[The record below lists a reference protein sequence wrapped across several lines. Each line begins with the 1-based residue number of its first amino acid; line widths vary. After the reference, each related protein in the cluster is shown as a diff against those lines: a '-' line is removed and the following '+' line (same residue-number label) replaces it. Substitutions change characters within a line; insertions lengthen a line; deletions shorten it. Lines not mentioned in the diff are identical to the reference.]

1 MSRILFAWELGGNY
15 GHLSKL
21 LPLARLLR
29 QRGHEPA
36 FVVRDLAVASVLIGN
51 EFTCLQTPR
60 PPDTV
65 RQPRVPVSYADILS
79 GAGFGS
85 REALS
90 GMLHAW
96 QGLFDLVQPNVVVAQ
111 FAPVAIVA
119 ARKASRPTLQVDT
132 GFECPPAVKPYPNFR
147 PWVKIAREEL
157 LDREDALLQTVNAVC
172 GWNGSDLRATLRPNL
187 SLLATLPELD
197 HYLGRQGG
205 RYIGPLFSIDSGEEL
220 DWQTTDGKRIFV
232 YLRPFPELP
241 TLFHDL
247 RQSQAEVIAVIPN
260 IDQKLADSFSA
271 DRFRIVSG
279 QARLDRLLPRADLVV
294 SHGGHGLTSACLL
307 QGVPSLAIPT
317 MIEQWMTARNLE
329 RQKIGVGVTRAAVRK
344 QGCGEQLNR
353 LLTDSAYKDN
363 ATVLATRYQDY
374 DQQKTISRLART
386 IEPMAEGRQKQTE
399 VSR

>member
-79 GAGFGS
+79 GAGFGN

-96 QGLFDLVQPNVVVAQ
+96 QGLFDLVKPDVVVAQ

-119 ARKASRPTLQVDT
+119 ARQASRPTLQVDT
-132 GFECPPAVKPYPNFR
+132 GFECPPAAKPYPNFR
-147 PWVKIAREEL
+147 PWVKIARQEL
-157 LDREDALLQTVNAVC
+157 LDRENALLQTVNAVC
-172 GWNGSDLRATLRPNL
+172 GWNDADLRTTLRPNL

-197 HYLGRQGG
+197 HYPGRRGG
-205 RYIGPLFSIDSGEEL
+205 RYIGPFFALEQGDELFWNS
-220 DWQTTDGKRIFV
+220 TTDKRIFT
-232 YLRPFPELP
+232 YLRPFPELS
-241 TLFHDL
+241 TLLNDL
-247 RQSQAEVIAVIPN
+247 RQSQAEVIAVIPG
-260 IDQKLADSFSA
+260 IDRKLANSFTA
-271 DRFRIVSG
+271 DRFRIVSA
-279 QARLDRLLPRADLVV
+279 QARLDKLLPQADVVV

-329 RQKIGVGVTRAAVRK
+329 RLKIGLGATRAALRK
-344 QGCGEQLNR
+344 QGCRDVLNS
-353 LLTDSAYKDN
+353 LLTNMLYKKN
-363 ATVLATRYQDY
+363 AAVLATKYQDY
-374 DQQKTISRLART
+374 DQQKTISRLALT
-386 IEPMAEGRQKQTE
+386 IERMAESKQKQIE
-399 VSR
+399 VIR